1 MMLRSL
7 CPKQGTLSFWGGTQ
21 LYPIP
26 VLFEFGGGAHLSL
39 ELRPSRNGARI
50 RRIVDQPEY
59 WQRERPP
66 YNSCPI
72 VGQVRRTATRRQRLS
87 VRASSEQLLASGFGF
102 VPDPEGGPSARRRSG
117 R

>member
-21 LYPIP
+21 FYPIP
-26 VLFEFGGGAHLSL
+26 VLFEFGSGAHLSL
-39 ELRPSRNGARI
+39 ELRPSRNGVRI
-50 RRIVDQPEY
+50 RRIVDQP
-59 WQRERPP
+59 ERPP

-87 VRASSEQLLASGFGF
+87 LRDSSEQFLASGFGF